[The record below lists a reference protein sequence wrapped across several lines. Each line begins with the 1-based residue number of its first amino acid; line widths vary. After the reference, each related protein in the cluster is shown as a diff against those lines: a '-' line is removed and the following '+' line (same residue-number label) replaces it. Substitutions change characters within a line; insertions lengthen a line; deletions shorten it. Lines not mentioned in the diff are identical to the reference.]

1 MAYELCLDGQLG
13 IFSGEGKMPWSAC
26 MKEGNFAWVHPVAE
40 LGGATLWNL
49 WLLDFFSYFLH
60 SNTAPVVRRS
70 NTGNSAR
77 YVLIT
82 REKDPLYDS
91 HIVGVKY
98 LKKVQETLWNV
109 VVSVKRSHYL
119 GILSAS
125 PALQASA
132 AAVFWKLRATHVRH
146 SDTLAWW

>member
-1 MAYELCLDGQLG
+1 MVVCVWAFFWLSGCQNLARMFGADMKGGQFAFFGPVTLVLDS
-13 IFSGEGKMPWSAC
+13 FP
-26 MKEGNFAWVHPVAE
+26 
-40 LGGATLWNL
+40 
-49 WLLDFFSYFLH
+49 YFLH

-77 YVLIT
+77 YILIT

-109 VVSVKRSHYL
+109 VSSVKRAHYL

-146 SDTLAWW
+146 SDTLAW

>member
-1 MAYELCLDGQLG
+1 MN
-13 IFSGEGKMPWSAC
+13 S
-26 MKEGNFAWVHPVAE
+26 V
-40 LGGATLWNL
+40 TLV
-49 WLLDFFSYFLH
+49 LDFFSYFLH

-77 YVLIT
+77 YTLIT
-82 REKDPLYDS
+82 REKDPLYDY

-98 LKKVQETLWNV
+98 LNGTLQKTLWNV
-109 VVSVKRSHYL
+109 VFSVKRTHYL

-146 SDTLAWW
+146 SDTLAW

>member
-1 MAYELCLDGQLG
+1 MN
-13 IFSGEGKMPWSAC
+13 S
-26 MKEGNFAWVHPVAE
+26 V
-40 LGGATLWNL
+40 TLV
-49 WLLDFFSYFLH
+49 LDFSPYFLH

-77 YVLIT
+77 YILIT

-91 HIVGVKY
+91 HIVGAKY
-98 LKKVQETLWNV
+98 LKKVA
-109 VVSVKRSHYL
+109 SVKRTHYL

-146 SDTLAWW
+146 SDTLAW

>member
-1 MAYELCLDGQLG
+1 
-13 IFSGEGKMPWSAC
+13 

-40 LGGATLWNL
+40 LGGGDTLNSVTL
-49 WLLDFFSYFLH
+49 VLDFFPYFLH

-77 YVLIT
+77 YILIT
-82 REKDPLYDS
+82 TEKDPVYES

-109 VVSVKRSHYL
+109 VVSVKRTHYL

-146 SDTLAWW
+146 SDTLAW